1 MSLDAT
7 GSKEILLQTPMTNG
21 SDIVFLKKKFLF
33 YVKRLQ
39 SSPNALKI
47 VMVKEVSR
55 IIYEKNKVLQN
66 LQLDFDPACNLP
78 LTALSLNSL

>member
-7 GSKEILLQTPMTNG
+7 GSKEILLQTPTTYG

-33 YVKRLQ
+33 SVKRLQ

-47 VMVKEVSR
+47 VMVKEASG
-55 IIYEKNKVLQN
+55 IIYEKNEVSQN
-66 LQLDFDPACNLP
+66 LQLDFDPASN
-78 LTALSLNSL
+78 TEFN